1 MFLAYKDMWDMPI
14 DPVDGLEKV
23 KEGESAPKRVGH
35 FVGNIV
41 YAIIFI
47 AFKIAF
53 RYKVEGIENLRQ
65 FDGKRGAV
73 VIGNHVSYLDPAFLW
88 IAARPKQWVRFMA
101 RDNMFANAGGLAG
114 QVISRVGAFPI
125 KRGSADR
132 TAIKRASAM
141 LKRGESVGIF
151 PEGTRR
157 NRGTAAPELHG
168 GAAFIAR
175 MGKAPIVPS
184 SIRNVDAIKRKGER
198 MHFPKVTVMFGAPI
212 YLEDFDF
219 LPKED
224 RLDAVS
230 WYAMRECYA
239 LRDNV
244 NREEVDMKSLFPEAR
259 DFSTELAGK
268 MLSRPIA

>member
-73 VIGNHVSYLDPAFLW
+73 VIGNHASYLDPAFLW

-157 NRGTAAPELHG
+157 DRGTAAPELHG

-175 MGKAPIVPS
+175 MAKCPSFRRLFATWMPLSVRASACISRRSRWCLVPPFIWKTS
-184 SIRNVDAIKRKGER
+184 TSFPRK
-198 MHFPKVTVMFGAPI
+198 TVSMLFRGTPCA
-212 YLEDFDF
+212 
-219 LPKED
+219 
-224 RLDAVS
+224 S
-230 WYAMRECYA
+230 AMRF
-239 LRDNV
+239 V
-244 NREEVDMKSLFPEAR
+244 TM
-259 DFSTELAGK
+259 
-268 MLSRPIA
+268 